1 MATYKRIFK
10 KIDVSITKGGRVS
23 IIDKKLEK
31 FVGQKF
37 DIIVEKVERKVKK
50 NAN

>member
-1 MATYKRIFK
+1 MFK
-10 KIDVSITKGGRVS
+10 KIDVTITKGGR
-23 IIDKKLEK
+23 ITIMDKKLLPL
-31 FVGQKF
+31 VGQKF